1 MRSPF
6 GWLAPGHERRVF
18 LVLLVATLVVLANLQ
33 VVGGP
38 LRTEAAP
45 QGIVSFEFA
54 GTLAEAH
61 RMMDAWGASG
71 RVYAGL
77 SLGLDYLFLALYGL
91 TLALACVRTAR
102 SFGGGYARLGE
113 VLAWGALLAAALD
126 ALENYALIRVLL
138 GAASDAWPAVAYGAA
153 LTKFILVAAALLYFF
168 SGLIRYFFPG
178 KRGRVA

>member
-18 LVLLVATLVVLANLQ
+18 LALLVSTLVVLAG
-33 VVGGP
+33 VRAVGGP

-61 RMMDAWGASG
+61 RMMASWGASG

-77 SLGLDYLFLALYGL
+77 SLGLDYLFLVLYGL
-91 TLALACVRTAR
+91 TLALACVRTGRVFAAR
-102 SFGGGYARLGE
+102 APRLHRLGE
-113 VLAWGALLAAALD
+113 ALAWGVLLAAALD
-126 ALENYALIRVLL
+126 AVENYALIRVLL
-138 GAASDAWPAVAYGAA
+138 GASSDAWAAVAYGAA
-153 LTKFILVAAALLYFF
+153 LPKFILLAAALLYLLA
-168 SGLIRYFFPG
+168 GLPRYFFAG
-178 KRGRVA
+178 KR